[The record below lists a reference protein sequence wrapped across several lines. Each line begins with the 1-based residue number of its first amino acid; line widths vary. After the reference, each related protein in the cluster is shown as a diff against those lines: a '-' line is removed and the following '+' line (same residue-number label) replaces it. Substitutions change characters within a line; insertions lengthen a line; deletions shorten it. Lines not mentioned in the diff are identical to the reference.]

1 MDCKT
6 TIHTVPHTTV
16 LHEDQID
23 KGQRKT
29 NALAVKEI
37 LPSQLQT
44 KRDTWTWNSI

>member
-44 KRDTWTWNSI
+44 KRDT